1 MRNLA
6 HIQEKVRIFAG
17 LKQTMDMQ
25 TSFLAILGLI
35 ALAVVLLSVRVIL
48 KKNGRFSSQHLS
60 QSAAMRERGIGC
72 VQSED
77 RKERQKADK
86 KLNVSQL

>member
-1 MRNLA
+1 MTVSLPPAYKTCGKYGKITN
-6 HIQEKVRIFAG
+6 
-17 LKQTMDMQ
+17 MQ
-25 TSFLAILGLI
+25 TSFLAVLVLVT
-35 ALAVVLLSVRVIL
+35 LAVVLLSVRVIV

-77 RKERQKADK
+77 RKERQKSAK
-86 KLNVSQL
+86 KLNVKEL